1 MPKKKGNPKKFS
13 APRTSHDSSTNNES
27 LFPAIFLEAARAT
40 PAEISFQAIGRR
52 DPVAG
57 STLPRQREITQ
68 EIMAV
73 GGTTTAC
80 RNKRERDRRYRG
92 NAVREEITDEE
103 VYRVFLVEERRLKK
117 GMGRRK
123 KRGSC
128 ELGVVTVAGDG

>member
-1 MPKKKGNPKKFS
+1 
-13 APRTSHDSSTNNES
+13 
-27 LFPAIFLEAARAT
+27 
-40 PAEISFQAIGRR
+40 
-52 DPVAG
+52 
-57 STLPRQREITQ
+57 
-68 EIMAV
+68 MAV

-117 GMGRRK
+117 RMGRRK